1 MGTATHTIV
10 ARASDNLTPLRFRGL
25 PSTLRYMAPPETRPL
40 SQLRRGVLE
49 YCVLS
54 LLSSTSLYAFDL
66 VRRLSDSDGMVIS
79 EGTIYPLLSRL
90 RREGWV
96 STTWAE
102 SAEGPP
108 RRYYALTPGGER
120 ALLAFTADWRRFRD
134 AVDALLPKGAA

>member
-1 MGTATHTIV
+1 
-10 ARASDNLTPLRFRGL
+10 
-25 PSTLRYMAPPETRPL
+25 MAPPTETRPL

-54 LLSSTSLYAFDL
+54 LLSDTSLYAFDL

-108 RRYYALTPGGER
+108 RRYYTLTPAGER

-134 AVDALLPKGAA
+134 AVDALLPEGAT

>member
-1 MGTATHTIV
+1 MEAT
-10 ARASDNLTPLRFRGL
+10 
-25 PSTLRYMAPPETRPL
+25 ETRSL

-54 LLSSTSLYAFDL
+54 LLSGTSLYAFDL
-66 VRRLSDSDGMVIS
+66 VRRLSKADGMVIS

-102 SAEGPP
+102 SVEGPP
-108 RRYYALTPGGER
+108 RRYYALTPAGER
-120 ALLAFTADWRRFRD
+120 ALLAFTSDWRHFRD
-134 AVDALLPKGAA
+134 AVDAILPEEAT

>member
-1 MGTATHTIV
+1 
-10 ARASDNLTPLRFRGL
+10 
-25 PSTLRYMAPPETRPL
+25 
-40 SQLRRGVLE
+40 LE

-54 LLSSTSLYAFDL
+54 LLSDTSFYAFDL
-66 VRRLSDSDGMVIS
+66 VRRLSEADGMVIS

-102 SAEGPP
+102 SVEGPP
-108 RRYYALTPGGER
+108 RRYYALTPAGGR

-134 AVDALLPKGAA
+134 AVDALLPEEAT